1 MKRNRLF
8 ILCALTVSHAALA
21 DLIDNGDGT
30 VTDTSTGLM
39 WLQNPKQAGAPMSWT
54 DALAWADD
62 LDFAGHT
69 DWRLPGAG
77 FLPSGTFCV
86 EGGTLSNGG
95 CNQGYYIS
103 RPGAQ
108 LATLYLNTLG
118 NQPYCSFDDPTTT
131 WPVCDESDRNPD
143 WTNPSNGG
151 PFVDV
156 NGRFWLNQG
165 MVGLLAMYFD
175 MVTGVQGADI
185 PSQPAAFPWAIRGE
199 RPKADLSITMTDGV
213 TSLNSGDSVTY
224 TYVVTNTGISPHRH
238 RQRGAGRRTVHL
250 VPRRDARR
258 DQQRNMD
265 VHRFRRG
272 HLSCLG
278 RLAPRAD
285 HGIAC
290 RRDSHLHRYRNRR
303 RWRYWLG
310 HQYGDRDTIPRHR
323 RPGSREQHGDR
334 YEHDFR
340 WPDPGTGS
348 QGHSNALRMGL
359 DHSCGRD
366 SPPRDCPVTSSQQ
379 LSALSPQQQYR
390 PSAFGIR
397 LLAVPVLRE
406 GGWQGR
412 D

>member
-1 MKRNRLF
+1 MIIRGRVMKRSRLF

-77 FLPSGTFCV
+77 FLPSGAFCV

-224 TYVVTNTGISPHRH
+224 TIIVTNAGPDAAPFTSFRDEMQGAISNVTWTCIGSGGVTCPASGVWLPAQIMELPAGATVTYTVTATVAAGDTGWVTNTATVTPSPDIEDPDPANNTATDTNTISGGPTPEP
-238 RQRGAGRRTVHL
+238 G
-250 VPRRDARR
+250 
-258 DQQRNMD
+258 
-265 VHRFRRG
+265 
-272 HLSCLG
+272 
-278 RLAPRAD
+278 PRAIPTLSEWGLIILAGVTALL
-285 HGIAC
+285 GIA
-290 RRDSHLHRYRNRR
+290 RSRR
-303 RWRYWLG
+303 R
-310 HQYGDRDTIPRHR
+310 
-323 RPGSREQHGDR
+323 S
-334 YEHDFR
+334 
-340 WPDPGTGS
+340 S
-348 QGHSNALRMGL
+348 
-359 DHSCGRD
+359 
-366 SPPRDCPVTSSQQ
+366 SP
-379 LSALSPQQQYR
+379 L
-390 PSAFGIR
+390 
-397 LLAVPVLRE
+397 
-406 GGWQGR
+406 
-412 D
+412 